1 MEPCAL
7 AECNRSLRSALLNG
21 RAWAINNRKFMCWD
35 KANSPTGNHNMMQSF
50 FSALSFLTIVRV
62 PHSWCGDKTALS
74 RSLDWYAVVGLLIGA
89 VMALLDHLLCAT
101 MPGTLLPSALLVV
114 ALIAVSGGLHIDGVA
129 DSADAFMSSRDRDT
143 MLTIMKDSRVGAMG
157 ALTLTGL
164 LLIKFAALASLPS
177 ETRWPVI
184 LLTPLAGRV
193 ALVLPLVSLPY
204 ARPGGLA
211 TLSHQQAEPRHA
223 WLAAS
228 LLLVTALM
236 VLQGRGLIIASLVLL
251 ATLLFG
257 RYCRGKIGGFTGD
270 TLGATCEL
278 AELVT
283 LIAAV
288 LVLPHGGL
296 S

>member
-1 MEPCAL
+1 MLQP
-7 AECNRSLRSALLNG
+7 
-21 RAWAINNRKFMCWD
+21 
-35 KANSPTGNHNMMQSF
+35 F

-62 PHSWCGDKTALS
+62 PHRWCGDKTALS
-74 RSLDWYAVVGLLIGA
+74 RSLDWYAVVGLFIGA
-89 VMALLDHLLCAT
+89 VMALLDHALCALL
-101 MPGTLLPSALLVV
+101 PGTLLPSALVV
-114 ALIAVSGGLHIDGVA
+114 IALIAVSGGLHIDGVA

-143 MLTIMKDSRVGAMG
+143 MLTIMKDSRIGAMG
-157 ALTLTGL
+157 ALTIGGL
-164 LLIKFAALASLPS
+164 LLIKFAALASLPDDA
-177 ETRWPVI
+177 RWPVI

-223 WLAAS
+223 WLSGS
-228 LLLVTALM
+228 LLAVTALM
-236 VLQGRGLIIASLVLL
+236 LLHGPGLIIAALVLL
-251 ATLLFG
+251 LTLLFG

-270 TLGATCEL
+270 TLGATREL

-283 LIAAV
+283 LVAAV

>member
-1 MEPCAL
+1 MKP
-7 AECNRSLRSALLNG
+7 
-21 RAWAINNRKFMCWD
+21 
-35 KANSPTGNHNMMQSF
+35 F
-50 FSALSFLTIVRV
+50 FAALSFLTIVRV
-62 PHSWCGDKTALS
+62 PYAWCGDDTALS
-74 RSLDWYAVVGLLIGA
+74 RSLNWYAVIGLLIGLT
-89 VMALLDHLLCAT
+89 MALLDHVLCALL
-101 MPGTLLPSALLVV
+101 PGTLLPSALLVV
-114 ALIAVSGGLHIDGVA
+114 ALIGVSGGLHIDGVA

-157 ALTLTGL
+157 ALTIASL
-164 LLIKFAALASLPS
+164 LLLKFAALASLAGDARS
-177 ETRWPVI
+177 AVI

-193 ALVLPLVSLPY
+193 ALVLPLVNQPY

-211 TLSHQQAEPRHA
+211 SITHEQATPRHA
-223 WLAAS
+223 WLASS
-228 LLLVTALM
+228 LLAVTALVALHGSGLTIAAM
-236 VLQGRGLIIASLVLL
+236 VLV

-283 LIAAV
+283 IIAAL

>member
-1 MEPCAL
+1 MKP
-7 AECNRSLRSALLNG
+7 
-21 RAWAINNRKFMCWD
+21 
-35 KANSPTGNHNMMQSF
+35 F
-50 FSALSFLTIVRV
+50 FAALSFLTIVRV
-62 PHSWCGDKTALS
+62 PCAWCGDDTALS
-74 RSLDWYAVVGLLIGA
+74 RSLDWYAVIGLLIGLT
-89 VMALLDHLLCAT
+89 MALLDQVLCTLL
-101 MPGTLLPSALLVV
+101 PGTLLPSALMVV
-114 ALIAVSGGLHIDGVA
+114 ALIGVSGGLHIDGVA
-129 DSADAFMSSRDRDT
+129 DSADAFMSSRERDT

-157 ALTLTGL
+157 ALTIAGL
-164 LLIKFAALASLPS
+164 LLLKFAALASLAGDARS
-177 ETRWPVI
+177 AVI
-184 LLTPLAGRV
+184 LLTPLGGRV

-211 TLSHQQAEPRHA
+211 SLTHQQAEPRHA
-223 WLAAS
+223 WLAVS
-228 LLLVTALM
+228 LLLVTAL
-236 VLQGRGLIIASLVLL
+236 LALDAHGLSIAALVLA

-283 LIAAV
+283 LVAAV

>member
-1 MEPCAL
+1 MKP
-7 AECNRSLRSALLNG
+7 
-21 RAWAINNRKFMCWD
+21 
-35 KANSPTGNHNMMQSF
+35 F
-50 FSALSFLTIVRV
+50 FAALSFLTIVRV
-62 PHSWCGDKTALS
+62 PCAWCGDDTALS
-74 RSLDWYAVVGLLIGA
+74 RSLNWYAVIGLLIGLT
-89 VMALLDHLLCAT
+89 MALLDHVLCALL
-101 MPGTLLPSALLVV
+101 PGTLLPSALLVV
-114 ALIAVSGGLHIDGVA
+114 ALIGVSGGLHIDGVA

-157 ALTLTGL
+157 ALTIAALLLLKFTAFASLTGD
-164 LLIKFAALASLPS
+164 
-177 ETRWPVI
+177 TRSAVI

-193 ALVLPLVSLPY
+193 ALVLPLTSLPY

-211 TLSHQQAEPRHA
+211 SLTHQQAEPRHA
-223 WLAAS
+223 WLAVS

-236 VLQGRGLIIASLVLL
+236 ALHGHGLIIAALALV

-257 RYCRGKIGGFTGD
+257 FYCRGKIGGFTGD

-278 AELVT
+278 AELIT
-283 LIAAV
+283 IIAAV

>member
-1 MEPCAL
+1 MLQP
-7 AECNRSLRSALLNG
+7 
-21 RAWAINNRKFMCWD
+21 
-35 KANSPTGNHNMMQSF
+35 F

-62 PHSWCGDKTALS
+62 PPTWCGDKTALS
-74 RSLDWYAVVGLLIGA
+74 RSLNWYAVVGLLIGA

-164 LLIKFAALASLPS
+164 LLIKFAALASLAS
-177 ETRWPVI
+177 EARWPVI

-223 WLAAS
+223 WLAVS

-236 VLQGRGLIIASLVLL
+236 VLQGRGLIIAALVLL
-251 ATLLFG
+251 ATLLFS